1 MLTNHK
7 IVTSLLI
14 FTFIAL
20 LVRTA
25 WISDDA
31 YLTLRTVD
39 NIIHGIGPTYNSLDR
54 VQAFTHPFWMLLLLL
69 IYAINHDAY
78 FSVIFLSFTLSIF
91 TVAWIGFRFSSN
103 WIDSLIGLG
112 ILILSEAFIDFST
125 SGLENPAS
133 HFLII
138 LFIFYFLNNTE
149 GFENKDIF
157 VLGILS
163 SLAIL
168 NRTDSLLLF
177 MPALIY
183 VILQKNRPRN
193 FGVLLVSFLPII
205 LWELFSVIYYG
216 FPFPNT
222 AYAKLNT
229 GISSSLL
236 IKQGGIYFLDS
247 LEQDPITLITLFL
260 GITLA
265 LWFGKA
271 REKVLSLGAILYLL
285 YIVKIG
291 GDFMSGRFFTMPL
304 LVSVI
309 LVLNTLKITSTIT
322 KISLASLVLLFGFSS
337 TNANFLSVQRENAVD
352 SMERTGIT
360 NERAMYYQTTG
371 LLNQTKGNG
380 LLNDYAVRRGL
391 KLRARGYGVVEI
403 TNAGIIAYYAGPKI
417 HILDIYALAD
427 PLLARL
433 PVADPNHWR
442 IGHFERTIP
451 EGYIDSLKTRINKI
465 EDPNLAEYYDVL
477 TLITRGPITSRRRLT
492 AIWMINTGQ
501 YDYLI
506 ENYLESNQEVH

>member
-1 MLTNHK
+1 
-7 IVTSLLI
+7 
-14 FTFIAL
+14 
-20 LVRTA
+20 
-25 WISDDA
+25 
-31 YLTLRTVD
+31 
-39 NIIHGIGPTYNSLDR
+39 
-54 VQAFTHPFWMLLLLL
+54 
-69 IYAINHDAY
+69 
-78 FSVIFLSFTLSIF
+78 
-91 TVAWIGFRFSSN
+91 
-103 WIDSLIGLG
+103 
-112 ILILSEAFIDFST
+112 LSEAFVDFST

-133 HFLII
+133 HFLIV
-138 LFIFYFLNNTE
+138 FFVFYFLSKTQ
-149 GFENKDIF
+149 GFENKDVF
-157 VLGILS
+157 VLGLLS

-168 NRTDSLLLF
+168 NRIDSLLLF

-183 VILQKNRPRN
+183 IVLQKRLKN
-193 FGVLLVSFLPII
+193 FRFLLVSFLPIV
-205 LWELFSVIYYG
+205 LWELFSIIYYG

-271 REKVLSLGAILYLL
+271 QEKVLSIGAILYLL

-304 LVSVI
+304 LLSVI
-309 LVLNTLKITSTIT
+309 LVLNILKITSTIT
-322 KISLASLVLLFGFSS
+322 KVSFASLVLLLGFSS
-337 TNANFLSVQRENAVD
+337 PNANFLSVRLEKAVD
-352 SMERTGIT
+352 SLERTGIT
-360 NERAMYYQTTG
+360 NERALYDEATG
-371 LLNQTKGNG
+371 LLNQLKGNG
-380 LLNDYAVRRGL
+380 LSNDYAMQRGL
-391 KLRARGYGVVEI
+391 KLRARGNGVVEI

-451 EGYIDSLKTRINKI
+451 EGYMDSLKTGINKI
-465 EDPNLAEYYDVL
+465 KDPDLAEYYDVL
-477 TLITRGPITSRRRLT
+477 TLITRGPINSRKRLT
-492 AIWMINTGQ
+492 AILMINTGQ